1 MIKVILIFG
10 FLSLFVAAFT
20 QDFDAELTTQNTSI
34 VINNGSL
41 TKEVYY
47 EIRINNRGGEKYS
60 NIAIPYSKLNKV
72 SNIEAYIK
80 DSYGR
85 VVKKLKKSEI
95 ITRSSISDFSF
106 YEDDFVK
113 EFTLKHNSYPY
124 TIVYSYLIQQTEFLY
139 IDYWIPVINEKVP
152 TLNSTLQ
159 VSVPVNYSISHREKN
174 TKDYTIDKNENTII
188 HQWSASYTDLIRP
201 EEYSPPVSG
210 LLPSVTII
218 PIEFSYEKVG
228 SYKDWISYGNW
239 QLLLLQ
245 SLDDLRDVD
254 REKISAL
261 VKNVTD
267 DKEKIRILYHYL
279 QDETRYINVTIET
292 GGLKPY
298 PASYV
303 AQNKYGD
310 CKALTNY
317 FKSLLAYINIR
328 SYYTKVYA
336 GSPNKEIDKGFP
348 SQQFNHV
355 LLYVPLKGED
365 IWLDCTSDGPFNH
378 LGTFTQNRDA
388 FIVDD
393 SNSNFKRTPM
403 LTPGDVLVTRRVE
416 IKYNPNIANV
426 KFNNTY
432 RGDLY
437 ESILHLDK
445 NFSVTE
451 KARIVRNSIVA
462 DGFQLID
469 YQIQSANRDSFKI
482 ELQYEATSHDL
493 FKSYG
498 NDILLKNIAFS
509 MPNFEKP
516 TSRKLPVQI
525 DYPIYKIDTLVY
537 EIPVGYKLHKRED
550 SFDIHNKYGKFK
562 FNIYEKP
569 GELIVIKSLLI
580 NPGYYPISE
589 YECFYDFCKQVIEIE
604 NNTNLLLFK

>member
-1 MIKVILIFG
+1 MIRVILIFG

-20 QDFDAELTTQNTSI
+20 QDFDAELTTQKTSI

-60 NIAIPYSKLNKV
+60 KIAIPYSKLNKV
-72 SNIEAYIK
+72 SNIEACIK

-245 SLDDLRDVD
+245 GLDDLRDVD

-469 YQIQSANRDSFKI
+469 YQIQNANRDSFKI